1 MSIKFETKASRSMFG
16 KLDGKFVCSIP
27 GTDLITRGDTKEQSE
42 ADMIL
47 RIAKQ
52 SEYGG
57 VHRYMRAKDATFC
70 LFYCGGWEYQIVR
83 DENPS
88 RPSSC
93 MLNCK
98 TLSEAIAAMTSHF
111 NQYQETTK

>member
-1 MSIKFETKASRSMFG
+1 MPLKFETKPSRNNFG
-16 KLDGKFVCSIP
+16 KLDGKFVCSLP
-27 GTDLITRGDTKEQSE
+27 GTNLITRGDTKEQSE

-57 VHRYMRAKDATFC
+57 VRRYLRAKSATFC
-70 LFYCGGWEYQIVR
+70 LFYIEGWEYQIVT
-83 DENPS
+83 DENPE

-98 TLSEAIAAMTSHF
+98 TLSEAMAAMKSHF
-111 NQYQETTK
+111 DQYQQNT